1 MVEKEATALRDK
13 NAVLEREVARLSTE
27 NEDMK
32 KDQDYLAGG
41 KQLIEKKVQ
50 DEMAKYRSQM
60 NKEILAY

>member
-50 DEMAKYRSQM
+50 DEMAKCRVQM

>member
-1 MVEKEATALRDK
+1 VENEARALRDK

-41 KQLIEKKVQ
+41 KQLIEKKV
-50 DEMAKYRSQM
+50 
-60 NKEILAY
+60 

>member
-32 KDQDYLAGG
+32 KD
-41 KQLIEKKVQ
+41 
-50 DEMAKYRSQM
+50 
-60 NKEILAY
+60 